1 MVSWFYYQR
10 WKNRPDDQNADHLCD
25 QNSKWKMFCQKIQ
38 KLRQNDLAKSE
49 DWYNLTF
56 DDCVEQKILE
66 CNYDKGVTYLG
77 DSRSQ
82 MMFFCGNTVDCAKFN
97 SKKVLNIAKQNVEQI
112 YSVVGILENL
122 NLTLKAF
129 EAYVPKFFKN
139 AEKIFDRHNSNLSVT
154 HTNKNPLKKP
164 LKNSTLEFL
173 KTKFDVEIEFY
184 EFCQQ
189 RLHLQVEN
197 LNFRQTEDLEDE
209 DSPSFDLQTSDFG
222 LEANDYVLL

>member
-1 MVSWFYYQR
+1 M
-10 WKNRPDDQNADHLCD
+10 
-25 QNSKWKMFCQKIQ
+25 
-38 KLRQNDLAKSE
+38 
-49 DWYNLTF
+49 
-56 DDCVEQKILE
+56 
-66 CNYDKGVTYLG
+66 
-77 DSRSQ
+77 
-82 MMFFCGNTVDCAKFN
+82 
-97 SKKVLNIAKQNVEQI
+97 
-112 YSVVGILENL
+112 
-122 NLTLKAF
+122 TLKAF

-139 AEKIFDRHNSNLSVT
+139 AQKIFEKHNSNLSVT

-197 LNFRQTEDLEDE
+197 LNFRQNEDLEDA
-209 DSPSFDLQTSDFG
+209 DSPSFDLQTSSFG